1 MKAAINVYYRG
12 ENYTSNYLDFD
23 DDEIIVF
30 EKLCVSIAK
39 GEQEY
44 LKLRKINKDY
54 YFPKNILMDSIISM
68 VYSN

>member
-12 ENYTSNYLDFD
+12 ENYTSDYLDFD
-23 DDEIIVF
+23 DDEIIVL

-39 GEQEY
+39 GEQGY
-44 LKLRKINKDY
+44 LKLKRINKDY
-54 YFPKNILMDSIISM
+54 YFPKNILMDSIISI

>member
-1 MKAAINVYYRG
+1 MKAAINVYYRV
-12 ENYTSNYLDFD
+12 ENYTSDYLDFD
-23 DDEIIVF
+23 DDGIIVL

-54 YFPKNILMDSIISM
+54 YFPKNILMDSIISI